1 MNPVAKISGLVVPLD
16 RDNVDTDAIIPKQ
29 FLKSISRTGFGPH
42 LFDEWRWLDHGEP
55 GMDLSTRRPNANF
68 ILNDPRYLGAKI
80 LLGRRNFGCGSSR
93 EHAVWAL
100 QQYGIEAVIAP
111 DFADIFQNNAFKNG
125 LIPIQL
131 DEQVIE
137 SLFKKTF
144 ATNYYTLDVEL
155 ESQLVKDFDGNEY
168 PFELDAFR
176 KDCLIRGVD
185 EVDLVLLQAD
195 KIKAYE
201 ILARLNQPWL
211 FPEVGKCS

>member
-1 MNPVAKISGLVVPLD
+1 MNPITKISGLVAPLD

-55 GMDLSTRRPNANF
+55 GMDLSTRRPNPNF
-68 ILNDPRYLGAKI
+68 ILNEPRYLGAKI

-100 QQYGIEAVIAP
+100 QQFGIEAVIAP
-111 DFADIFQNNAFKNG
+111 DFADIFQNNALKNG

-131 DEQVIE
+131 SEQVIE
-137 SLFKKTF
+137 SLFKMTF
-144 ATNYYTLDVEL
+144 STNYYALDIEL
-155 ESQLVKDFDGNEY
+155 ESQLVKDSNGNLY
-168 PFELDAFR
+168 PFELDPFR

-185 EVDLVLLQAD
+185 EVDLVLLQAN
-195 KIKAYE
+195 KIKEYE
-201 ILARLNQPWL
+201 VLARSNQPWL
-211 FPEVGKCS
+211 FPEVGKCP